1 MSLTVGQKMIRV
13 DDGMRGRVELAVIPG
28 FEKYTEPRIVY
39 MDRGEQRIAGKREV
53 WQPEEPPP
61 RKLRAEEILTIA
73 SFTDQLLRSI
83 DKNEP
88 TKWWEWG
95 YKREEP
101 YHDVGLA
108 TLIVEYLE
116 KRA

>member
-1 MSLTVGQKMIRV
+1 MLTAGQQMVRV
-13 DDGMRGRVELAVIPG
+13 DDGMRGTVQLVAVPGYDLQELRV
-28 FEKYTEPRIVY
+28 VY
-39 MDRGEQRIAGKREV
+39 FDRGEQRIAPKREP
-53 WQPEEPPP
+53 WEPVAPLP
-61 RKLRAEEILTIA
+61 KKLRADEILTIA

-101 YHDVGLA
+101 YHDLGLA
-108 TLIVEYLE
+108 TLIIEYLE
-116 KRA
+116 KRG

>member
-1 MSLTVGQKMIRV
+1 MLTVGQQMVRV
-13 DDGMRGRVELAVIPG
+13 DDGMRGTVELVPVPG
-28 FEKYTEPRIVY
+28 LEQHTEKRIVY
-39 MDRGEQRIAGKREV
+39 LDRGEPRVAPKREAWEPV
-53 WQPEEPPP
+53 TPPP
-61 RKLRAEEILTIA
+61 KKLRPEEILTIA

-101 YHDVGLA
+101 YHDIGLA
-108 TLIVEYLE
+108 TLIIDYLE